1 MADRISY
8 WHVDDIELAHPSV
21 AVAFI
26 NKPVKPV
33 RELISTLR

>member
-8 WHVDDIELAHPSV
+8 WRVDDIEFADPSV
-21 AVAFI
+21 ALVLI
-26 NKPVKPV
+26 DKHV

>member
-8 WHVDDIELAHPSV
+8 WHIEDIEFARPSV
-21 AVAFI
+21 TLALI
-26 NKPVKPV
+26 DKHV

>member
-8 WHVDDIELAHPSV
+8 WHVDDIEFAHPLV
-21 AVAFI
+21 ALALI
-26 NKPVKPV
+26 DKHV